1 MKVTPLASENETTR
15 FFRILEVIKTEF
27 IPTEAYV
34 REGIP
39 TFVVPF
45 SASVPEKVNRLAS
58 RLISENLSL
67 LVQQN
72 GLEIVL
78 RVVPRQAATQRSVS
92 FLGIPLSIIL
102 FIATVATVTVS
113 GYYASADY
121 VSVLRVLNLVSTP
134 DMSLMVWSQTALYV
148 VTIMGVVGLHEFGH
162 FLSARAHGVKA
173 SLPLFIPGI
182 PGLFPGTFGAFI
194 RQERPASNRNQ
205 LFDIGIAGPGV
216 GFIIAMVAS
225 IAGYRMSLGLTEA
238 QFHLLVQSG
247 GVGGVLYPPLIFMLT
262 GKWIFSNPNAVTYVL
277 HPLALAGWAGTLITF
292 LNAFPIGQLD
302 GGHVFRALLGRT
314 WHRRLGYVM
323 VVLMLLS
330 GWWTMALLV
339 MFLIRFDHPGTL
351 DDTTPLTRGRKLLG
365 LAFIFMFVAVFTFS
379 PDSPII
385 SLLGL

>member
-1 MKVTPLASENETTR
+1 LASENETTR
-15 FFRILEVIKTEF
+15 FFRILDVVKTEF

-45 SASVPEKVNRLAS
+45 STDVPDKVNRLAS
-58 RLISENLSL
+58 RLVSENLGL
-67 LVQQN
+67 LVQRN
-72 GLEIVL
+72 GSEIVL
-78 RVVPRQAATQRSVS
+78 RVTPRQAETQRSAR
-92 FLGIPLSIIL
+92 FIGIPLSVIL
-102 FIATVATVTVS
+102 FIVTVATVTVS

-121 VSVLRVLNLVSTP
+121 VSVLRVLNLVSTS
-134 DMSLMVWSQTALYV
+134 DMSSMVWSQTVLYV
-148 VTIMGVVGLHEFGH
+148 VTIMGVVGLHEIGH
-162 FLSARAHGVKA
+162 FLSARVHGVKA

-194 RQERPASNRNQ
+194 RQERPAMNRNQ

-216 GFIIAMVAS
+216 GFIIAIVAS

-238 QFHLLVQSG
+238 QLLLLIQSG

-262 GKWIFSNPNAVTYVL
+262 GRWIFSNPNAVTYVL
-277 HPLALAGWAGTLITF
+277 HPMALAGWAGTLITF

-314 WHRRLGYVM
+314 WHRRLGYAM
-323 VVLMLLS
+323 AVLMLLS

-339 MFLIRFDHPGTL
+339 TFVIRFNHPGTL
-351 DDTTPLTRGRKLLG
+351 DDTTPLSRGRKLLG
-365 LAFIFMFVAVFTFS
+365 LVFIFMFVAVFTFS
-379 PDSPII
+379 PDSPLLR
-385 SLLGL
+385 LLGL